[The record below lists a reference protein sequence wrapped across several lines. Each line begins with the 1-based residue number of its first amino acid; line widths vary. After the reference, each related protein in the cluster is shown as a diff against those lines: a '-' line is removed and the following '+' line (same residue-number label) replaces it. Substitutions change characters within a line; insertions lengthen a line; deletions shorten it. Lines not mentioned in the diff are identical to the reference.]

1 MMVAMMLPSL
11 VPTLSRYRRAV
22 GGLDGLTA
30 LGGAGYFF
38 VWTIA
43 GACVYPFGIA
53 LGAVAMGSEA
63 IARTVPLATG
73 VVLML
78 AGLVQLTAWKSA
90 QLARCRNEPAC
101 GEPLGSDRPSA
112 WRYGCRFGLHCARC
126 CSTWMAVLL
135 VTGVMDVGV
144 MAVVATAITAERWSA
159 RPERIARAAG
169 LLVVAAGVVATA
181 RAVRTG

>member
-1 MMVAMMLPSL
+1 MGMWILMMVAMMLPSL

-22 GGLDGLTA
+22 GGSDALTA
-30 LGGAGYFF
+30 LAGAGYFF

-63 IARTVPLATG
+63 GARTVPLATG
-73 VVLML
+73 VVLVL

-112 WRYGCRFGLHCARC
+112 WRDRRHGRRRHGGGRDGDHRRA
-126 CSTWMAVLL
+126 M
-135 VTGVMDVGV
+135 VG
-144 MAVVATAITAERWSA
+144 A
-159 RPERIARAAG
+159 ARAHRAAVG
-169 LLVVAAGVVATA
+169 LLVVAVGVVATA
-181 RAVRTG
+181 RALRTGGAP